1 MGTAKQRL
9 VKTLPVSKS
18 VRSNYRSSPA
28 GAFSHLL
35 AAVADIY
42 SR

>member
-18 VRSNYRSSPA
+18 VRTDYRSTPA
-28 GAFSHLL
+28 SAFSHLL
-35 AAVADIY
+35 AAVADIQ